1 MLWTIFVV
9 LGFLWLPGIQSAHRR
24 RPHPFAAG
32 GCARGSCHQLAE
44 WTARPSLE
52 RNETVNWNLRVR
64 KVFKIAHILG
74 NSSGYLEVVES
85 ADETA

>member
-9 LGFLWLPGIQSAHRR
+9 LGFLWLLGIQSAHRR

-44 WTARPSLE
+44 WTARPGV
-52 RNETVNWNLRVR
+52 TAFPR
-64 KVFKIAHILG
+64 KK
-74 NSSGYLEVVES
+74 
-85 ADETA
+85 

>member
-9 LGFLWLPGIQSAHRR
+9 LGFLWLLGFSLHIGR

-44 WTARPSLE
+44 WTARPGV
-52 RNETVNWNLRVR
+52 TAFPR
-64 KVFKIAHILG
+64 KK
-74 NSSGYLEVVES
+74 
-85 ADETA
+85 